1 MNFRAEVC
9 QKMIFPPS
17 GDFRGSLRRLSAPS
31 FEIASRKRLDATSE
45 IAEVSQ

>member
-1 MNFRAEVC
+1 MNFRAELHE
-9 QKMIFPPS
+9 FPINL